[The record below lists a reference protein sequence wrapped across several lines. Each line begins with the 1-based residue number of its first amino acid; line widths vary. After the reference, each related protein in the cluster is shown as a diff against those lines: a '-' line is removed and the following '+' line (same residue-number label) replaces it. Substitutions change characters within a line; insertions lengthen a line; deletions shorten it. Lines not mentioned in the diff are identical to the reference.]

1 MTLEQLITQA
11 KLHIARGELEKA
23 EELTDRAKAI
33 SAERGIHPDP
43 AIRKHVYNAHMAVAA
58 GNFET
63 ADAIIDR
70 AKSINAGE
78 VKVNLSVLRTVA
90 SWYVKTPFDVAICS
104 DFGGLAELDG
114 NTIVLDESLF
124 TDRRKHQLTPEFMA
138 QVGAIVRGNRISNK
152 CADIANWRAKAGS
165 SDVARRSLAI
175 ALKNRDD
182 NYAWAQ
188 SQQTQLAN
196 WLRSTFNT
204 DSLFNAATEN

>member
-11 KLHIARGELEKA
+11 KLHIARGELEQA
-23 EELTDRAKAI
+23 EELTERAKAI

-70 AKSINAGE
+70 AKGIIAGE
-78 VKVNLSVLRTVA
+78 TKVNLSVLRTVA
-90 SWYVKTPFDVAICS
+90 SWYTNKPVGVEIKSIE
-104 DFGGLAELDG
+104 GGLSELDG
-114 NTIVLDESLF
+114 DTIVLDESLF

-138 QVGAIVRGNRISNK
+138 QVGQIVRGNRISNK
-152 CADIANWRAKAGS
+152 CADIADWRSKANHNT
-165 SDVARRSLAI
+165 VAARALAI

-182 NYAWAQ
+182 CYAWAQ
-188 SQQTQLAN
+188 GQTMTLAYR
-196 WLRSTFNT
+196 LRHTYNT
-204 DSLFNAATEN
+204 DSLYNAATEN